1 MKIYEI
7 FPRFVCVVLKL
18 LSCYQQLIARFSE
31 LVCSAIIIKF
41 PTCSCCSQVFPVV
54 FFVL

>member
-1 MKIYEI
+1 M
-7 FPRFVCVVLKL
+7 RFSQDFSVWCGVMLKM

-41 PTCSCCSQVFPVV
+41 PTCSCCSQVFPIV